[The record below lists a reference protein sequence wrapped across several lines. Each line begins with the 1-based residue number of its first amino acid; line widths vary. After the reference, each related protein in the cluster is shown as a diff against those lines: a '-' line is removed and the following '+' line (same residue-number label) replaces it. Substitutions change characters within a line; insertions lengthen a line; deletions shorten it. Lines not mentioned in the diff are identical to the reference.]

1 MPQYLV
7 AVYNGPET
15 RSRPAEEMT
24 QTFADVEALNKKAIE
39 TGVFVFAGGLHDQS
53 ATTVIDPRGG
63 SVEITDG
70 PYQESKEYLGGF
82 GSSRFPIWMP
92 HWRGPATPRR
102 PAARSSRVRPV
113 HGGAAAGRLIAC
125 RS

>member
-82 GSSRFPIWMP
+82 WVIEVPDLDAALVWSRE
-92 HWRGPATPRR
+92 
-102 PAARSSRVRPV
+102 AAQACREVLEVRPFMEEPPQ
-113 HGGAAAGRLIAC
+113 GA
-125 RS
+125 